1 MSRMADYFVEFRP
14 FSGVGQK
21 LATGDVVQTHEEV
34 KGCGGDVVQTHV
46 PDQGCTGDVVQR
58 HVADQG
64 CSGGAASVPAGS
76 SDIFL
81 TQPTQPTDQKATD
94 DVVRRLQNCLDVVT
108 SWYLKSDCHFAKAE
122 DFEFNKKIEDFQL
135 QVSMALTNPE
145 HLVAEAVE
153 IHECT
158 FSALNVEFRGS
169 TCTPWR
175 RHWAGMEPFPDRP
188 QPFHVLDDECLT
200 LEGVDEFLAEATAL
214 SPQHKRRRFWKKQ
227 PASTNQ

>member
-1 MSRMADYFVEFRP
+1 MW
-14 FSGVGQK
+14 G
-21 LATGDVVQTHEEV
+21 QTHE
-34 KGCGGDVVQTHV
+34 KDQGCAGDVVQTHV
-46 PDQGCTGDVVQR
+46 ADQGCTGDVVQT

-108 SWYLKSDCHFAKAE
+108 SWYLKSDCRFAKAE
-122 DFEFNKKIEDFQL
+122 GFEFNNKIEDFQFL
-135 QVSMALTNPE
+135 VSIALAYPE
-145 HLVAEAVE
+145 RLAAEAVQ
-153 IHECT
+153 IYECI
-158 FSALNVEFRGS
+158 FCALDVEFRGS
-169 TCTPWR
+169 TCTLWR

-188 QPFHVLDDECLT
+188 QPIHVQDDECLT
-200 LEGVDEFLAEATAL
+200 LEESDEFLAEATAL

-227 PASTNQ
+227 PASSNQ